1 MPLTILIIGAGIAGL
16 VAAASLRQ
24 AGHTVIVLEKSRQTT
39 VVGAALHVNPN
50 GGRVLARLGFDP
62 VKAKACRPHHWD
74 ILSGTDLKQLSSMP
88 LAATPGHPEPGTI
101 TIHRADLHRELLRV
115 ATTVDAPPAVGG
127 GEGVEAWGPPVEIRL
142 GAGVVRVS
150 DDGSGVVLESGEEVR
165 GDLVVGADGVHSV
178 VREYVVAGEE
188 LGKAVHSGMAAFR
201 FLLESDRLRA
211 DEELASLLDTANGVT
226 NLLAD
231 VTETASERHMVWY
244 ACHG

>member
-1 MPLTILIIGAGIAGL
+1 M
-16 VAAASLRQ
+16 
-24 AGHTVIVLEKSRQTT
+24 
-39 VVGAALHVNPN
+39 
-50 GGRVLARLGFDP
+50 
-62 VKAKACRPHHWD
+62 
-74 ILSGTDLKQLSSMP
+74 
-88 LAATPGHPEPGTI
+88 
-101 TIHRADLHRELLRV
+101 
-115 ATTVDAPPAVGG
+115 
-127 GEGVEAWGPPVEIRL
+127 
-142 GAGVVRVS
+142 VRVS